1 MKKKL
6 KCLLCSAMAVIL
18 FAACG
23 SNAPEATRMDKLTDA
38 QMEADKEKTEL
49 VLATMRSPAD
59 TLKMENEIQDAASAF
74 NQSNEH
80 YHVTVVD
87 YLQEGNEGKKNGL
100 QKLNTE
106 ITSGTYPDMI
116 CFSQIS
122 LSPFLTKGLLLDMD
136 TCISKDETITSEDL
150 VAVKALRSLGGLHLL
165 GSNIT
170 ADTLIAQYA
179 RFGDRYGWSFQE
191 YLDIENAEGSD
202 VWVIY
207 NITHELLLK
216 EVAKRYVRTAIDWE
230 TGECS
235 FNNEDFIELLNA
247 CARIQEKP
255 ETAGNELIGLGAS
268 FVAEGKLITAVVM
281 TDQVNTLA
289 LNEAL
294 AGEKLSYIGWPTVDG
309 SCGTDVRFQH
319 PVGIVSKGKHIEGC
333 WEFIKYLLKE
343 RRVNYGIPVYMPRLK
358 ELMKEAE
365 SSDEKYTQMTN
376 EQAERFL
383 DLLDHIENVAIY
395 DETVMDII
403 MSESEDF
410 FAGHRTAE
418 ETADIIQSKVRLYLA
433 ELK

>member
-1 MKKKL
+1 
-6 KCLLCSAMAVIL
+6 
-18 FAACG
+18 
-23 SNAPEATRMDKLTDA
+23 MDKLTDA

-59 TLKMENEIQDAASAF
+59 TLKMENEIQDAASTF

-87 YLQEGNEGKKNGL
+87 YLQEGNEGRKNGL

-122 LSPFLTKGLLLDMD
+122 LSPFLAKGLLLDMD
-136 TCISKDETITSEDL
+136 TCISKDETMTPEDL
-150 VAVKALRSLGGLHLL
+150 VAVKALRSLGGLYLL

-247 CARIQEKP
+247 CARI
-255 ETAGNELIGLGAS
+255 
-268 FVAEGKLITAVVM
+268 
-281 TDQVNTLA
+281 
-289 LNEAL
+289 
-294 AGEKLSYIGWPTVDG
+294 
-309 SCGTDVRFQH
+309 
-319 PVGIVSKGKHIEGC
+319 
-333 WEFIKYLLKE
+333 
-343 RRVNYGIPVYMPRLK
+343 
-358 ELMKEAE
+358 
-365 SSDEKYTQMTN
+365 
-376 EQAERFL
+376 
-383 DLLDHIENVAIY
+383 
-395 DETVMDII
+395 
-403 MSESEDF
+403 
-410 FAGHRTAE
+410 
-418 ETADIIQSKVRLYLA
+418 
-433 ELK
+433 